1 MQLQT
6 HAEALKGALKIIKD
20 CTKSRE
26 ENINKFIDDE
36 LPIILKRTFSKE
48 TEELKKALVNA
59 CSSILTG
66 ISLSQDYFKS
76 SIIRVLE
83 LALRARSEKELEGAE
98 TFAPRDFM
106 QPIMDAVGGL
116 MVNLVVAMDLFSRR
130 SFEAAFLVA
139 LKLKEI
145 EESGGIRQI
154 KVRDEDAMRI
164 HPVWSSLADEGY
176 NLLLFRIPNFDKVLE
191 DLLISLEKMC
201 GKLEEVEGEVH
212 DTILDAIMEGKHD
225 RKKLSDLVYNAL
237 DIDKDFK
244 SVVVDYV
251 VKHLVALGEQLM
263 KTEKHIR
270 VESIMD
276 YLKTVFGENCF
287 LEYEVYAALLEHG
300 VPALPRLMVLVE
312 KIPGEEQ
319 EIPGEKQKRKRLRE
333 IDVVARVGDKL
344 WLVEVTTSKN
354 AEELKDKAKN
364 LSELRDLLYAEKA
377 LIICTKE
384 ALEISKQLPERE
396 GVEFLSFE
404 GLRNELQRLLKAS
417 TRR

>member
-20 CTKSRE
+20 CTESRE
-26 ENINKFIDDE
+26 ENISKFIDDE
-36 LPIILKRTFSKE
+36 LPTILKSTFSKE
-48 TEELKKALVNA
+48 TENLKNALVNA
-59 CSSILTG
+59 CSSIRTG

-76 SIIRVLE
+76 SIVRVLE
-83 LALRARSEKELEGAE
+83 LALRARSEKELEEAE

-106 QPIMDAVGGL
+106 QPVMNAVGGL
-116 MVNLVVAMDLFSRR
+116 MVNLVVAMNLFSRR

-145 EESGGIRQI
+145 EESGEIRQI
-154 KVRDEDAMRI
+154 NFEVRDEDAIRI

-176 NLLLFRIPNFDKVLE
+176 NLLLFRIPDFDDVLG
-191 DLLISLEKMC
+191 DLLISLKEMC
-201 GKLEEVEGEVH
+201 GKLEKIEGEVH
-212 DTILDAIMEGKHD
+212 DAILDAIEEGKHD
-225 RKKLSDLVYNAL
+225 RKKLSELVYNAL
-237 DIDKDFK
+237 DIDKDLK

-251 VKHLVALGEQLM
+251 VKHLVVLGEQLM
-263 KTEKHIR
+263 KTEKRIK
-270 VESIMD
+270 VESIRD

-300 VPALPRLMVLVE
+300 VPALPRLVVSV
-312 KIPGEEQ
+312 KNIPGKEREP
-319 EIPGEKQKRKRLRE
+319 ERLRE
-333 IDVVARVGDKL
+333 LDVVARVGDKL
-344 WLVEVTTSKN
+344 WLVEVTTSKD
-354 AEELKDKAKN
+354 AKELEDKAKN

-384 ALEISKQLPERE
+384 ALGISKQLPERE

-404 GLRNELQRLLKAS
+404 GLRNELQKLLKAS